1 MKMMLLT
8 AVAAIAVCGSA
19 EGFDF
24 RKGLETV
31 ADTTVR
37 QAVSGLVYPVAYRPA
52 KTLTGRLED
61 WADVT
66 DEARLETPM
75 RVSVRPRPEGLCASF
90 RCCISDTALYFLLKA
105 DDPIH
110 AFAVSESMCYLN
122 DCFELYLDPLFR
134 RSIALDDT
142 MSQTSITPKDR
153 AYAEVKVAGRLPMR
167 ARKVD
172 WPGGWAAEVEIPL
185 KNGSFEMT
193 PYDGLRFGCNVAYC
207 DNDHPPKGTVD
218 HKLGWCRL
226 DDTDCSWQTPGVF
239 GAFVVRMPGRSEAIA
254 VKEGVQA
261 AANRARRQEG
271 EACEDAKLLGAHRPS
286 PAITRGFNC
295 GGGDRSIADACAWGA
310 NNIRY
315 EILFHGGKWRDLQ
328 PDEAIAKAVSQT
340 RAVLESC
347 RRYGAKLVMD
357 FRGFQNARRKDAAMP
372 WRYTDDYI
380 RFILAVLDGCAD
392 LLDAVWAVDIYNEPL
407 DFSQLPYPPIELRSF
422 YLQAVRA
429 IHAKY
434 PDVWCVYEV
443 GPGGGYFGFTDLRPI
458 PDPKVIYSLHFYNPG
473 AFTHQGVDA
482 ALLQDASLTKEQ
494 KGNLKRYPGFYL
506 GRWFD
511 KAEIVRQLADVRKFQ
526 LRYDVPI
533 YVGEFSCVSW
543 APVECTTRYLQDLVD
558 VFESYGWSWS
568 YHCFRGWPGW
578 NLDTEDGV
586 FVKPRTGVATKRAP
600 IIRRALEKNGGVK

>member
-1 MKMMLLT
+1 MKMLLLAAALF
-8 AVAAIAVCGSA
+8 AVAGGLNAAVIYSYDGPVTVSSKSGSFLPPDWPA
-19 EGFDF
+19 ATGGRMRLTFEAREREDGNAGKSGFWTFFCRNVRRELFQFYCPGAGFHYLVSKPSGAALVGDTTGKTATPVVRIPRGESNEDF
-24 RKGLETV
+24 GWSKIVFESDSHGLQATVDGVANLNLGYSLTPFSELRFSTYNRTVEIRNVKLETLPDSV
-31 ADTTVR
+31 VDRKDA
-37 QAVSGLVYPVAYRPA
+37 P
-52 KTLTGRLED
+52 TL
-61 WADVT
+61 
-66 DEARLETPM
+66 
-75 RVSVRPRPEGLCASF
+75 
-90 RCCISDTALYFLLKA
+90 
-105 DDPIH
+105 
-110 AFAVSESMCYLN
+110 
-122 DCFELYLDPLFR
+122 
-134 RSIALDDT
+134 
-142 MSQTSITPKDR
+142 
-153 AYAEVKVAGRLPMR
+153 EVKGVVTAGTH
-167 ARKVD
+167 D
-172 WPGGWAAEVEIPL
+172 I
-185 KNGSFEMT
+185 S
-193 PYDGLRFGCNVAYC
+193 
-207 DNDHPPKGTVD
+207 
-218 HKLGWCRL
+218 
-226 DDTDCSWQTPGVF
+226 
-239 GAFVVRMPGRSEAIA
+239 
-254 VKEGVQA
+254 
-261 AANRARRQEG
+261 
-271 EACEDAKLLGAHRPS
+271 
-286 PAITRGFNC
+286 
-295 GGGDRSIADACAWGA
+295 
-310 NNIRY
+310 
-315 EILFHGGKWRDLQ
+315 
-328 PDEAIAKAVSQT
+328 KAVSQT

-543 APVECTTRYLQDLVD
+543 APVECTTQYLQDLVD

-600 IIRRALEKNGGVK
+600 IIRRALEKN